1 MLTDGTDK
9 IQAMPATQL
18 NKEVIEGK
26 IKAFSVIKL
35 VSFQTSTV
43 NDQKYVFL
51 LIILMNFILISFLFR
66 RILILLGFEAVAQ
79 LGNEVSSAGS
89 AVQNYSAAPTAH
101 PGYGQQQQPSVS
113 LYQPNYGPSSV
124 VPAAPAAASHHQQ
137 PPQQTNYPPQA
148 PPAAAAPYGNNS
160 YATSSAAVPLPQQ
173 QPMSSAYSSSS
184 SSSSAM
190 PQHQPPATN
199 PYNSSS
205 YSSNKP
211 SAAPIVKDDHSNVTI
226 VPISAINPYSSK

>member
-43 NDQKYVFL
+43 NDQKCVLL
-51 LIILMNFILISFLFR
+51 LIILMNFILISFIHI

-79 LGNEVSSAGS
+79 LGNEVSSAGN
-89 AVQNYSAAPTAH
+89 AVQNYSAAPAAH

-113 LYQPNYGPSSV
+113 LYQPNYGTSSV
-124 VPAAPAAASHHQQ
+124 VPAAPAHQQ
-137 PPQQTNYPPQA
+137 QQQQTNYPPQA
-148 PPAAAAPYGNNS
+148 PPAAVAPYGNNS
-160 YATSSAAVPLPQQ
+160 YATTSAAAPQQ
-173 QPMSSAYSSSS
+173 QAQPYSSS

-190 PQHQPPATN
+190 PQHQPPAAN

-205 YSSNKP
+205 YSNKP